1 MANESVNGWDSKV
14 LIASD
19 ASVATFGTVVA
30 PAAAQAFECVNADL
44 GVMEVGEVRPKRDRN
59 LGRGMQAGFVEGRV
73 KPIAF
78 SLESSVKTRA
88 ANTTVPIE
96 DAIYRAGGLIRT
108 VGGASVTYT
117 PDATPLA
124 TSNGFLGLSV
134 YRAFGTAPYSYEA
147 EQLRGG
153 VIKTLNFSG
162 GDKELTL
169 KAAGEAI
176 GKYHLGFCSM
186 SINNVA
192 TSFTFANVEEG
203 YRFGIGWY
211 QCESEI
217 IKITAMDYTTF
228 TATIARA
235 QLGSSAA
242 AHAAALYPYRPAMS
256 FSGTPISEGGTT
268 SFTLDSVVLRVLNWE
283 ADLTTGMDLLPGE
296 TGSKYIQN
304 AKAIRYELGITC
316 QLVLTQEQVALLGK
330 AKNRNTCAV
339 SIVQSTGAAG
349 GIFTFAAPY
358 TEVVAFKVGE
368 QQNDVCIVDVTLRCR
383 DSAAGNDM
391 FSITLT

>member
-1 MANESVNGWDSKV
+1 MGQESVNAWDSKV

-19 ASVATFGTVVA
+19 ASVATFGTVVN
-30 PAAAQAFECVNADL
+30 PAAAQAFECIAADL
-44 GVMEVGEVRPKRDRN
+44 GPMEVGEVRPKKDRN

-73 KPIAF
+73 KPIPF
-78 SLESSVKTRA
+78 SLHSSVKTRA
-88 ANTTVPIE
+88 GATTVPIE
-96 DAIYRAGGLIRT
+96 DAIYRAAGLIKT
-108 VGGASVTYT
+108 VGGSSVAYT

-153 VIKTLNFSG
+153 VIKSLNFSG
-162 GDKELTL
+162 GDKELEL

-176 GKYHLGFCSM
+176 GKYHLGFATLTV
-186 SINNVA
+186 NNSV
-192 TSFTFANVEEG
+192 TSFTFADVEEG

-242 AHAAALYPYRPAMS
+242 SHAAAMYPYRPAMS
-256 FSGTPISEGGTT
+256 FSGTPISEAGTT
-268 SFTLDSVVLRVLNWE
+268 SFTLDAIVPRVLSWE
-283 ADLTTGMDLLPGE
+283 VDLTTGMDLLPGE
-296 TGSKYIQN
+296 TGSKYIQGP
-304 AKAIRYELGITC
+304 KAVRYELGVTC
-316 QLVLTQEQVALLGK
+316 QLVMTQAQVALLGK
-330 AKNRNTCAV
+330 AKNRNTCAL
-339 SIVQSTGAAG
+339 SIVQSTGVAG

-368 QQNDVCIVDVTLRCR
+368 QANDVCIVDVTLRCR